1 MLELEEAEV
10 EVSRS
15 WSEVVSVGSVGEAV
29 KRVSRLRSTQ
39 PTSRRNWPIVPSFF
53 FPITELL
60 AGGYARGRYLTNK
73 SSKME

>member
-15 WSEVVSVGSVGEAV
+15 WPEVVSVGSVGEVV

-39 PTSRRNWPIVPSFF
+39 PTSRRKGPIVPSFLPF
-53 FPITELL
+53 LQ
-60 AGGYARGRYLTNK
+60 
-73 SSKME
+73 SSDFQLGDTQGEGFLQINSVR